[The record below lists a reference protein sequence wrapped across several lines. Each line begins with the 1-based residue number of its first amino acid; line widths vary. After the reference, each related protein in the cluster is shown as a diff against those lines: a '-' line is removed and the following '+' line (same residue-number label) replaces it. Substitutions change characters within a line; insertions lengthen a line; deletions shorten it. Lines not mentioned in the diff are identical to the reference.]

1 MSKRVLTLATAETI
15 ASVAVQTCINK
26 KFAPI
31 TVVVLDSA
39 GHTVVSKRMDGCSPV
54 GYEKFAAAKAN
65 TAIITRSS
73 SRSFRDKYT
82 TDGSTAKFCQM
93 LAMVNITQGNMAPFP
108 GGIVIK
114 TNDGEIIGAV
124 GVSGAAGDEDE
135 HCALSGVEAAVKSAG
150 AF

>member
-1 MSKRVLTLATAETI
+1 MSKRFLTLATAETI
-15 ASVAVQTCINK
+15 ASVAVQTCLTN

-31 TVVVLDSA
+31 AVVVLDAA

-54 GYEKFAAAKAN
+54 GYDKFALAKAN

-82 TDGSTAKFCQM
+82 NDGSPAKFCQM

-108 GGIVIK
+108 GGVVIK
-114 TNDGEIIGAV
+114 NSDGEVLGAV
-124 GVSGAAGDEDE
+124 GVSGASGDEDE
-135 HCALSGVEAAVKSAG
+135 QCALSGVEAAVQGG
-150 AF
+150 AL

>member
-1 MSKRVLTLATAETI
+1 
-15 ASVAVQTCINK
+15 
-26 KFAPI
+26 
-31 TVVVLDSA
+31 
-39 GHTVVSKRMDGCSPV
+39 
-54 GYEKFAAAKAN
+54 
-65 TAIITRSS
+65 
-73 SRSFRDKYT
+73 
-82 TDGSTAKFCQM
+82 M